1 MLDAFLLHECLCIF
15 WKTIFI
21 SAIPLHQC
29 CSRVTPAGIKR
40 PLSHAR
46 PQAGRLIWTADCASS
61 GGRRPMSPSKS
72 QISKFHRNDAF
83 LCSHTTGKLS
93 NQHLSEPRQY
103 EKRGHVRRKLKER
116 FNKRGLGLLHT
127 SKIHAPTMYSTTS
140 SSLYTNPTSI
150 GSKVS
155 SLRPTG
161 FPSHRNGQHEPRVI
175 PPWTT
180 TPDQPPPPLPGQEI
194 RDPHAACTR
203 RLTGTTHTYLC
214 RQTGSSR
221 YPRSGIQNKK
231 LYVVYFFR
239 GAAAMISLNGSPL
252 YCFLFTKLFPATY
265 VPNWTM

>member
-1 MLDAFLLHECLCIF
+1 MARQETNVPV
-15 WKTIFI
+15 KI
-21 SAIPLHQC
+21 SNSI
-29 CSRVTPAGIKR
+29 
-40 PLSHAR
+40 
-46 PQAGRLIWTADCASS
+46 
-61 GGRRPMSPSKS
+61 
-72 QISKFHRNDAF
+72 FHRNDAF

-116 FNKRGLGLLHT
+116 FNKRGLGPLHT
-127 SKIHAPTMYSTTS
+127 SKIHAPIMYSTTS
-140 SSLYTNPTSI
+140 SSLYTNPTSF

-161 FPSHRNGQHEPRVI
+161 FPSHRNGQHEPRAI

-180 TPDQPPPPLPGQEI
+180 TPDQTNPPPPPPRPRNTGPSCRLYKAAYGYY
-194 RDPHAACTR
+194 PH
-203 RLTGTTHTYLC
+203 LSHLC

-231 LYVVYFFR
+231 LYVYFFR
-239 GAAAMISLNGSPL
+239 GAAGMISLNGSPL
-252 YCFLFTKLFPATY
+252 YYFLFTKLFPATC